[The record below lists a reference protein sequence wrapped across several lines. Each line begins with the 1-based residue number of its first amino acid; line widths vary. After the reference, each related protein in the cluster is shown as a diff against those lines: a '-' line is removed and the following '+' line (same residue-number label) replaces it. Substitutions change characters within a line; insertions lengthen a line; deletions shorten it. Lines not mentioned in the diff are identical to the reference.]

1 MIMIYYA
8 EDDKAIAQ
16 TVKEYLE
23 SLDCRVSIFSWL
35 MEIRQALQREQ
46 PDICLIDWN
55 MPDGA
60 GDEFCLWLRARWTN
74 LPVIFLTVRGD
85 SRDVVSGLG
94 SGGDDYIVKPFEL
107 DVLYARISALLR
119 RRRAEEETQFCET
132 QFHCDNLT
140 LDTKRMSVFYQGEE
154 VALSRPEYQI
164 LQLLLQNKGTTITRR
179 QLLEQ
184 VWDNNGNFVNDNTLT
199 VTMKRIREKL
209 GNPACLKTVRSFGY
223 RMEDTL

>member
-23 SLDCRVSIFSWL
+23 SLDCRVNIFSRL
-35 MEIRQALQREQ
+35 TEIRQALQREQ

-55 MPDGA
+55 MPDGE

-94 SGGDDYIVKPFEL
+94 NGGDDYIVKPFEL

-119 RRRAEEETQFCET
+119 RRRAEEETQFRET
-132 QFHCDNLT
+132 RFCCDNLT
-140 LDTKRMSVFYQGEE
+140 LDTKKMSVFYQGEE
-154 VALSRPEYQI
+154 VTLSRPEYQI
-164 LQLLLQNKGTTITRR
+164 LQLLFQNKGTTITRR

>member
-23 SLDCRVSIFSWL
+23 SLDCRVSIFSSL
-35 MEIRQALQREQ
+35 TEIRRALQREQ

-55 MPDGA
+55 MPDGE
-60 GDEFCLWLRARWTN
+60 GDEFCRWLRARWTN
-74 LPVIFLTVRGD
+74 LPAVFLTVRGD
-85 SRDVVSGLG
+85 TRDVVSGLG

-119 RRRAEEETQFCET
+119 RRRAEEGTQFRET
-132 QFHCDNLT
+132 RFHCDNLT
-140 LDTKRMSVFYQGEE
+140 LDTKKMSVFYQGEE

-164 LQLLLQNKGTTITRR
+164 LQLLFQNKGTTITRR